1 MAEPNPTAPAL
12 KHADGTAVTAQEAYD
27 AFMNT
32 RVLIVKNGTTYE
44 AISMLWYD
52 NNSSQDDPT
61 NVGYVRLYYMTED
74 SSGALNLAATHI
86 GKSSL
91 VPK

>member
-1 MAEPNPTAPAL
+1 MASVIKL
-12 KHADGTAVTAQEAYD
+12 KHADGTEVTAQEAYD

-32 RVLIVKNGTTYE
+32 RVLIVKNRTTYE
-44 AISMLWYD
+44 AISMVWYD

-61 NVGYVRLYYMTED
+61 NVGYVRLHYMTED
-74 SSGALNLAATHI
+74 TSGALDLAAIHV